1 MSEHAPEEPALP
13 ADDAGE
19 EPISSAG
26 AEALVEEELDPVARA
41 ERERDDHLDQLRRL
55 AAEFDNYKKRMAR
68 EHEELRQRAAER
80 LLHDLLPVLDDL
92 ERAPGAF
99 ETAEHEAIADG
110 VSLVHR
116 ALWTLLEREGVAELD
131 PTGELFDP
139 HRHEALLSQPA
150 DVPEGTILE
159 VIQKGFL
166 LGDRVLRPARVV
178 VAGAVS

>member
-1 MSEHAPEEPALP
+1 VSERDEAEPALP
-13 ADDAGE
+13 ADGGE
-19 EPISSAG
+19 EPAPLADPG
-26 AEALVEEELDPVARA
+26 AVAAEEEVDPVARA

-80 LLHDLLPVLDDL
+80 LLSDLLPVFDDL
-92 ERAPGAF
+92 ERALTAF
-99 ETAEHEAIADG
+99 ETADTEAIADG
-110 VSLVHR
+110 VALVHR

-150 DVPEGTILE
+150 DAPEGTILE

-178 VAGAVS
+178 VAGGAS